1 MTEAAEKAI
10 RLWEAQDKAE
20 QEGKN
25 EFICPSCG
33 GKAWWSRSEYNGYTH
48 YYTCHY
54 NIKGNKCGIGILH
67 KCKEKEAIKDR
78 NRRLS
83 NGRT

>member
-1 MTEAAEKAI
+1 MTEAAEKVI
-10 RLWEAQDKAE
+10 RLWEAQEKAE

-67 KCKEKEAIKDR
+67 KCKEKETIKDR
-78 NRRLS
+78 NRRRS
-83 NGRT
+83 NGKT